1 MNFRRGKEDKNN
13 KIGFDPTPLVD
24 MMFLLIIFVM
34 LSATTMQY
42 STSIRVNLPK
52 AASDRSVIKKNII
65 ITINEKNIIYV
76 DGKSTNR
83 NNLYGSLKS
92 IWNKNK
98 DATVIIEADKRSTHG
113 TVVFVMD
120 QCRRAGF
127 ENFAISVVEE

>member
-1 MNFRRGKEDKNN
+1 MNFRRGNDKKDDLGLNM
-13 KIGFDPTPLVD
+13 TPLIDIV
-24 MMFLLIIFVM
+24 FLLLIFLM

-42 STSIRVNLPK
+42 STSIKVHLPK
-52 AASDRSVIKKNII
+52 AASDRAVIKKNVIL
-65 ITINEKNIIYV
+65 TINEKNKIFI
-76 DGKSTNR
+76 DGNPIDRNR
-83 NNLYGSLKS
+83 VYSSLKN